1 MVFLGFII
9 MIKNF
14 SKLPDHVNCWVYN
27 INKYLH
33 TVTLLQLDHFKNDF
47 DILTY
52 KLFAASDNQKQIRV
66 FSNFNDFLTYWNKFF
81 LSKQS

>member
-1 MVFLGFII
+1 

-14 SKLPDHVNCWVYN
+14 SKLPDHVTCLVHN

-33 TVTLLQLDHFKNDF
+33 TLLQLDHFKNDF

-52 KLFAASDNQKQIRV
+52 KLFTASDNQKRIRF

>member
-1 MVFLGFII
+1 M
-9 MIKNF
+9 
-14 SKLPDHVNCWVYN
+14 LPTNYVTCWIRN
-27 INKYLH
+27 NNKYLH
-33 TVTLLQLDHFKNDF
+33 TLLQLDHFKNDF

>member
-1 MVFLGFII
+1 MPWMSSGVFLGFANLRGNII

-14 SKLPDHVNCWVYN
+14 SKLPDHVTCWVHN

-33 TVTLLQLDHFKNDF
+33 TLLQLDHFNNDF

-52 KLFAASDNQKQIRV
+52 KLFTASDNQKQVR
-66 FSNFNDFLTYWNKFF
+66 FF
-81 LSKQS
+81 RI